1 MIIKINTLKY
11 EKYLSKLLLMNCSF
25 YIEPEISVLDV
36 NGIIDEEEFLSQFR
50 DACGRFLNTNSQEIL
65 VDLRQAVIRIGY
77 DNYRGMLN
85 YLDNLDVT
93 ESAFSRI
100 TILTKSALIQGYTDA
115 LVVDL
120 DITHTEVEVV
130 TDPRQFREYDQKIR
144 SLTGFNRIHL

>member
-1 MIIKINTLKY
+1 
-11 EKYLSKLLLMNCSF
+11 MNCTF
-25 YIEPEISVLDV
+25 YIKPDISVLNV

-50 DACGRFLNTNSQEIL
+50 DACSRFLNANSREIL

-77 DNYRGMLN
+77 DNYRGMLDH
-85 YLDNLDVT
+85 LENLDVA
-93 ESAFSRI
+93 ENAFSRI
-100 TILTKSALIQGYTDA
+100 IILTKSALIQGYIDA

-120 DITHTEVEVV
+120 DITHAEVEVI